1 MILSVLSGGLG
12 CSCVL
17 SVLSC
22 CEGSLITI
30 GSTVKIVSSYLI
42 SKGALSGD
50 IYA

>member
-1 MILSVLSGGLG
+1 MVLSVLSGGLG
-12 CSCVL
+12 CS